1 MNYLEK
7 IFRPAPPPFPPP
19 LRQTAASS
27 SPDQELRPASS
38 PPDPELRP
46 GWEVYKN
53 KQGEPLY
60 GNKKLQRCQFHAP
73 LAQVHEQHI
82 PVQARLTVYD
92 TNSGGLSTMPYGYVP
107 GSVEDPFAGRGGLK
121 RKQSKRKRMQTKR
134 KQTKRRS

>member
-1 MNYLEK
+1 MNYLENF
-7 IFRPAPPPFPPP
+7 FRPAPPPFPPP
-19 LRQTAASS
+19 LFPRQTAASS
-27 SPDQELRPASS
+27 SPDQELRPASP

-60 GNKKLQRCQFHAP
+60 GNKKLQICQFHAPLAQVHAP

-82 PVQARLTVYD
+82 PVH
-92 TNSGGLSTMPYGYVP
+92 MPYGYVP
-107 GSVEDPFAGRGGLK
+107 GSSQDPFAGRGGLK

-134 KQTKRRS
+134 KQTKRKQTKRRS

>member
-7 IFRPAPPPFPPP
+7 FFRPAPPPFPPP
-19 LRQTAASS
+19 LIPRQTAASS

-38 PPDPELRP
+38 PPDPELKP

-53 KQGEPLY
+53 KQGKPLY
-60 GNKKLQRCQFHAP
+60 GNKELQRCQFHAP

-82 PVQARLTVYD
+82 PVY
-92 TNSGGLSTMPYGYVP
+92 MPYGYVP
-107 GSVEDPFAGRGGLK
+107 GSSQDPFAGRGGLK

-134 KQTKRRS
+134 KRMQTKRKQTKRRS